1 MPALRSCAR
10 FVRRLPARGPLA
22 AVALAV
28 ALLASPAAHA
38 QNLKELYEA
47 ARAYDAGYLAA
58 RALAQSADYRV
69 AAAEGLA
76 RPSAALG
83 AGASTARIDP
93 QNFGGGESNSIN
105 ATLSARYPI
114 INRVNDASIAQARRT
129 LDSARAEL
137 ESAEQDL
144 IVRVAQAY
152 FDVLAS
158 QDTLATVRAN
168 KAAITEQ
175 LASAKRNFEVGTATI
190 TDTREAQARF
200 DRGLATELAA
210 ENDLRV
216 KRVTLDQ
223 LVGRVDVSPKPLA
236 VPVALPAVEPLAVEP
251 WLQRAEE
258 GHPQLRRAR
267 LGLEVAQL
275 EIDKARAGNAPT
287 LDLTGSLGGQ
297 DASGRGASP
306 KGFTSSASVGV
317 QFKMPL
323 YTGGATDARIKETLA
338 LAERSRNDVEFA
350 RRTVAENTKRA
361 FLSLQSLG
369 AQVRAFESAE
379 ASSKLALEATQLG
392 YKVGVRVNL
401 DVLNAQ
407 AQLFATQND
416 LAKARFDSLMVGLR
430 LRQASGQ
437 LRPEDIAA
445 LDALLAK

>member
-1 MPALRSCAR
+1 MPRTT
-10 FVRRLPARGPLA
+10 
-22 AVALAV
+22 
-28 ALLASPAAHA
+28 LLASVVCSLAALSGAA
-38 QNLKELYEA
+38 QAQSLNELYEA
-47 ARAYDAGYLAA
+47 ARAYDASYLAS
-58 RALAQSADYRV
+58 R
-69 AAAEGLA
+69 AAADSVQYRLTQAQALKKPTLGLGSSVTHSQVD
-76 RPSAALG
+76 PPTVY
-83 AGASTARIDP
+83 ASTAAGQVKVAGDRVGSTTV
-93 QNFGGGESNSIN
+93 QAG
-105 ATLSARYPI
+105 LSASYSLY
-114 INRVNDASIAQARRT
+114 NRASGVTISQAERAVEV
-129 LDSARAEL
+129 ARAEL
-137 ESAEQDL
+137 EIAEQDL
-144 IVRVAQAY
+144 MVRVAQAY
-152 FDVLAS
+152 FDVLAAREA
-158 QDTLATVRAN
+158 LATAQASK
-168 KAAITEQ
+168 KATAEQ